1 MGFEDNVISKKMQ
14 SNHNVTRYSFRKIG
28 DETPEEESRYSGRED
43 SFLDNFEEKS
53 TLNEPTEESSNKEPP
68 ATDSNVSAEDA
79 EASPKAT
86 PNLTTQMKLASGV
99 DKESIDEMLSKMD
112 LLNSALQTMQ
122 QQFVKQQQDFER
134 RIADTQKQSEEV
146 GYQKGVNEY
155 KEKSEKE
162 INELKESYIESI
174 DEIKRGSE
182 EFKTALERIE
192 KELASVAVDIAKEV
206 VSSELSKGS
215 EKIATSLAKALITNL
230 KDATKIVLKLN
241 PTDFKAVS
249 EDMIDDE
256 RVTFKADKA
265 ITKGGVVV
273 VSDSGNIDGT
283 INSRFETIKKNILQ
297 SRD

>member
-14 SNHNVTRYSFRKIG
+14 TNHNVTKYSFQKIG
-28 DETPEEESRYSGRED
+28 EEHLEGDKKYSGRED
-43 SFLDNFEEKS
+43 SFLDNFEEESALGEGYPKDTPEADS
-53 TLNEPTEESSNKEPP
+53 SATEESAPAQKPP
-68 ATDSNVSAEDA
+68 PPPPQIKV
-79 EASPKAT
+79 P
-86 PNLTTQMKLASGV
+86 SGV
-99 DKESIDEMLSKMD
+99 DKETVDEMLSKMD
-112 LLNSALQTMQ
+112 MLNSALQTMQ
-122 QQFVKQQQDFER
+122 QQFVKQQQDFET
-134 RIADTQKQSEEV
+134 RIAETQKQSEEI

-162 INELKESYIESI
+162 INELKESYIASI
-174 DEIKRGSE
+174 DEIKRSSE
-182 EFKTALERIE
+182 EFKTALEKVE

-206 VSSELSKGS
+206 VSNEIGKGS
-215 EKIATSLAKALITNL
+215 EKIATTLAKALISNL

>member
-28 DETPEEESRYSGRED
+28 EQTPEEESKYSGRED
-43 SFLDNFEEKS
+43 SFLDNFQEES
-53 TLNEPTEESSNKEPP
+53 TLSDPSQESSNQEPP
-68 ATDSNVSAEDA
+68 KEDSSPPAEDTQA
-79 EASPKAT
+79 TANAT
-86 PNLTTQMKLASGV
+86 PPLSSQINVANGV

-112 LLNSALQTMQ
+112 MLNSALQTMQ
-122 QQFVKQQQDFER
+122 QQFVKQQQDFET
-134 RIADTQKQSEEV
+134 RIADTQKQSEDI

-155 KEKSEKE
+155 KEKNEQE
-162 INELKESYIESI
+162 INELKESYIASM
-174 DEIKRGSE
+174 DEIKRSSE

-192 KELASVAVDIAKEV
+192 KELSSIAVDIAKEV

-215 EKIATSLAKALITNL
+215 EKIATTLAKALITNI
-230 KDATKIVLKLN
+230 KDASKIVLKLN

-249 EDMIDDE
+249 EDMINDD

-265 ITKGGVVV
+265 VTKGGVVV

-283 INSRFETIKKNILQ
+283 IDSRFETIKKNILQ
-297 SRD
+297 NRD